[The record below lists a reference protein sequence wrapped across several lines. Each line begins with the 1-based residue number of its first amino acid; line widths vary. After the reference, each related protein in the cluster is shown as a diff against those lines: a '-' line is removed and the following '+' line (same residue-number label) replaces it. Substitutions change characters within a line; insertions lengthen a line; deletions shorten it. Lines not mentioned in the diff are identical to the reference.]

1 MGTIWKLSPPR
12 REDGPTFVRAELLLP
27 LFSEAFWD
35 DGGHVLNIAGDQG
48 DTNALRTWLI

>member
-1 MGTIWKLSPPR
+1 MRTIWKLSPPGG
-12 REDGPTFVRAELLLP
+12 EAGLTFVRAGLLLP

-48 DTNALRTWLI
+48 DTDALRTWLI